1 MVAFRFSSCR
11 QKRLQI
17 HSKAVSDGE
26 TKAKQGTV
34 YFTMCVCLRK
44 CLYTKTKYFKNNK
57 VFKERIMKIIS
68 HIGME
73 IT

>member
-17 HSKAVSDGE
+17 HSKAGSDGE